1 MHTLYKKA
9 ALLLIIPFF
18 INVIISMILF
28 KWGEK
33 IHFRGYLTGTVTSAC
48 LSVIWLLQVKNRGS
62 SNILNFMKMML
73 KGYAVKIIS
82 LIALLIGGYLLFNFH
97 RFYFIIAFFL
107 GTFASIAV
115 EVWYYISVSKD
126 RERVRENEKP

>member
-1 MHTLYKKA
+1 MNTLYKKA

-18 INVIISMILF
+18 INVIISMIIFQL
-28 KWGEK
+28 GEK
-33 IHFRGYLTGTVTSAC
+33 IHFIGYLTGTVTSAC
-48 LSVIWLLQVKNRGS
+48 LSVIWLFQVKNRGS
-62 SNILNFMKMML
+62 SNILNFMKIML

-115 EVWYYISVSKD
+115 EVWYYISVSKN